1 MRWKLFLASLLLVS
15 VLITGP
21 KAHAQSSDLLQP
33 FTGTARG
40 VDDLLGG
47 NARNPFDQSEA
58 GDARRAGQILPMW
71 EVIHRLGPELRG
83 QVVATDIARRSGR
96 WLYEFQVL
104 RADGR
109 LVRVWAD
116 ATTGE
121 LVRAGR

>member
-1 MRWKLFLASLLLVS
+1 MRWKLYLTSLLLPAL
-15 VLITGP
+15 LIGA

-33 FTGTARG
+33 FTGTAKG
-40 VDDLLGG
+40 TGDLLDG
-47 NARNPFDQSEA
+47 NTRNPFDQSEA

-83 QVVATDIARRSGR
+83 QVVATDITRRSGR

-116 ATTGE
+116 ATTGAF
-121 LVRAGR
+121 VGTGR